1 MSDIKT
7 WIERC
12 EEHPDHQSGMI
23 SDGMIRARMC
33 EEIADLR
40 AEIERLRAANKQ
52 LVDGIDTITRRKQEE
67 IERLREAL
75 VLGSE
80 VLASHQGSPQ
90 REWHSGGAWLY
101 PGDSI
106 NVVRAPLPEIS
117 GRAMTLR
124 MRVFVVLENDRGCGP
139 MVAGVFASLEAAQE
153 YLRRDG
159 RSSCYLYSEEGEDV
173 QSYAL
178 NGLIAELDKEG
189 KP

>member
-12 EEHPDHQSGMI
+12 DEHPDHQSGMI

-40 AEIERLRAANKQ
+40 A
-52 LVDGIDTITRRKQEE
+52 E

-106 NVVRAPLPEIS
+106 NVVRAPLPEIK
-117 GRAMTLR
+117 
-124 MRVFVVLENDRGCGP
+124 VEP
-139 MVAGVFASLEAAQE
+139 
-153 YLRRDG
+153 
-159 RSSCYLYSEEGEDV
+159 
-173 QSYAL
+173 
-178 NGLIAELDKEG
+178 
-189 KP
+189 